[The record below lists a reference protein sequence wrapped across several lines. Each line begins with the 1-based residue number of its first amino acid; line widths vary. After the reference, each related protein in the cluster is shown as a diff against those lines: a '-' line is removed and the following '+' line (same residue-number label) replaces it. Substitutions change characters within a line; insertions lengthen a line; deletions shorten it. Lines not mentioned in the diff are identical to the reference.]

1 MNPPLPHPAKPDYTS
16 VFMEP
21 AYPGGEPYKRPEDED
36 EDEGESSPVGSP
48 GRSGSDPADERKAGP
63 ARRTGHRP
71 A

>member
-1 MNPPLPHPAKPDYTS
+1 MNPPLPRPDKPDYTS

-21 AYPGGEPYKRPEDED
+21 AYPGGEPYERPEDED
-36 EDEGESSPVGSP
+36 EGENAPAGSP

-63 ARRTGHRP
+63 TRRTGHRP

>member
-1 MNPPLPHPAKPDYTS
+1 MNPPLPRPAKPDYTS

-36 EDEGESSPVGSP
+36 EDENAPAGSP

-63 ARRTGHRP
+63 DRRTGHRP

>member
-1 MNPPLPHPAKPDYTS
+1 MNPPLPRPAKPDYTS

-21 AYPGGEPYKRPEDED
+21 AYPGGEPYERPEDED
-36 EDEGESSPVGSP
+36 EGEGENSPAGSP
-48 GRSGSDPADERKAGP
+48 GRSGSAPADERKAGP

>member
-1 MNPPLPHPAKPDYTS
+1 MNPPLPRPAKPDYTS

-21 AYPGGEPYKRPEDED
+21 AYPGGEPYERPEDDD
-36 EDEGESSPVGSP
+36 EDEGDPAGSP
-48 GRSGSDPADERKAGP
+48 GRSGSGPAVARAAGP

>member
-1 MNPPLPHPAKPDYTS
+1 MNPPLPRPAKPDYTS

-21 AYPGGEPYKRPEDED
+21 AYPGGEPYKRPEDDED
-36 EDEGESSPVGSP
+36 EDAPAGSP
-48 GRSGSDPADERKAGP
+48 GRSAADPADERAAGP